1 MFDVSGSKTTS
12 KSYLEKI
19 GKGDYPYITTQAI
32 NNGIAGFYNYFT
44 EQENCLTID
53 SAVLGTC
60 FWQNKNFSASDHV
73 EILRP
78 KNFALNQKI
87 ALFFTSLLNKNASIL
102 GYSYGMKRNQ
112 SRIKNEN
119 ILLPITTD
127 GKIDFD
133 FMESFIAEL
142 EAERVRE
149 LEAYLKAADLADT
162 TLSADEQNALNTLNS
177 KIWQEFKF
185 KDIFNNIKQGRRV
198 KKDDQIDGDIPFIMS
213 GITNTGFVKNISN
226 PIEIYPKN
234 SITIDIFGN
243 TFYRNYVYGAGDDTG
258 IYWNDMKDYSK
269 LVMLFFATSMTKSVY
284 GKFDFGK
291 KLRSSQSL
299 DFTMKLPITTNGEI
313 DFDFME
319 SFIKAIQK
327 ECIKGV
333 DSYLSKN
340 IATTKEVIN
349 N

>member
-1 MFDVSGSKTTS
+1 MYIVANFQKVLSGFTWGVNSDIN
-12 KSYLEKI
+12 YIENIKI
-19 GKGDYPYITTQAI
+19 
-32 NNGIAGFYNYFT
+32 
-44 EQENCLTID
+44 
-53 SAVLGTC
+53 
-60 FWQNKNFSASDHV
+60 
-73 EILRP
+73 EIP
-78 KNFALNQKI
+78 
-87 ALFFTSLLNKNASIL
+87 
-102 GYSYGMKRNQ
+102 
-112 SRIKNEN
+112 IKNGE
-119 ILLPITTD
+119 
-127 GKIDFD
+127 IDFD

-258 IYWNDMKDYSK
+258 IYWNDIKDYSK
-269 LVMLFFATSMTKSVY
+269 LVMLFFATSMAKSVY

-319 SFIKAIQK
+319 SFISGVQK
-327 ECIKGV
+327 TSIKGV
-333 DSYLSKN
+333 IELKDK
-340 IATTKEVIN
+340 IIEQTKKAI
-349 N
+349 